1 MTRGGDGVPCIRAHA
16 HGKVNLDLR
25 ILSTRDDG
33 YHEVATVLQS
43 LALHDTLTIRAEPG
57 PFRLACSMPGVPVDE
72 SNLVSRAA
80 RALWVAAGRAG
91 APVDVAVVLE
101 KQIPAQAG
109 LGGGSADAAAPL
121 AALNRL
127 WALDWS
133 TARLGE
139 VGATLGAD
147 VPFFLLGGTAE
158 GRGRGDRLRSLP
170 DLPTHEVLV
179 IVPGF
184 GVSTAGAY
192 RWYDEDAPAGS
203 TPGEWPV
210 EPSGWAASFARCRN
224 DLEPPVAA
232 RHPEI
237 AEVLREVRP
246 GARLAAMSGSG
257 SAVFAMFDEQA
268 PLAAAAAQAAGL
280 GWRVLRT
287 ATIGRDA
294 YRRSLL
300 PGA

>member
-1 MTRGGDGVPCIRAHA
+1 MTRRSDGVPWIRAHA
-16 HGKVNLDLR
+16 HGKINLDLR

-33 YHEVATVLQS
+33 YHELATVLQT

-57 PFRLACSMPGVPVDE
+57 PFRLACSMPGVPVDD

-80 RALWVAAGRAG
+80 RALWTAAGRAG
-91 APVDVAVVLE
+91 TPVDVSVVLE
-101 KQIPAQAG
+101 KRIPAQAG
-109 LGGGSADAAAPL
+109 LGGGSADAAATL
-121 AALNRL
+121 VALNRL
-127 WALDWS
+127 WALDWP

-147 VPFFLLGGTAE
+147 VPFFLVGGTAE

-170 DLPTHEVLV
+170 DVPAHEVLV
-179 IVPGF
+179 FVPGF
-184 GVSTAGAY
+184 GVSTASAY
-192 RWYDEDAPAGS
+192 RWYDEHAPAGS
-203 TPGEWPV
+203 TPGEWPA

-237 AEVLREVRP
+237 TLVLRGVRP

-257 SAVFAMFDEQA
+257 SAVFAMFDEHS
-268 PLAAAAAQAAGL
+268 PLTAAAAQAEEL

-287 ATIGRDA
+287 ATLGRDG
-294 YRRSLL
+294 YWRSLL
-300 PGA
+300 PGG